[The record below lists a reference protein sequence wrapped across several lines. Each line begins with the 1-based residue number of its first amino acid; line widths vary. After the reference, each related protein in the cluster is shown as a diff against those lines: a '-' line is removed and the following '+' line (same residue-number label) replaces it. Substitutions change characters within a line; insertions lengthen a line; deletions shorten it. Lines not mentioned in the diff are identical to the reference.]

1 MLVFG
6 HISAHRDVHLNQD
19 GLTLMSSGHHKH
31 LQQFISVSVS

>member
-19 GLTLMSSGHHKH
+19 GLGSLCHHHKH
-31 LQQFISVSVS
+31 PQQFISVSVS